1 MNNILVT
8 GGAGFIGRN
17 LVNKLLFSYQGPHTV
32 TVIDNLSNRKE
43 KYPPSLNSK
52 YQILPEYGKRFL
64 FYKEDIRNTRKI
76 SDIMKHERIDTC
88 VHLAAKVSVLESIKD
103 PIETMDVNI
112 KGTLSMLE
120 ASSQNK
126 VTSFI
131 FASSA
136 AVYGNP
142 FQLPASEK
150 HPVEPLSHYAA
161 SKVAGEALVS
171 SYRNSGRI
179 RNAVSLRIF
188 NVYGKGQN
196 PFYAG
201 VITKFARRLLR
212 KLPPLIYGD
221 GTQTRDFI
229 SVDDVVNCI
238 VLAVQ
243 AQEQENISKVYAE
256 IPMSIYPRGVLNVGT
271 GIATS
276 VNTLANKMIKIS
288 GLNVKPIHKRGINQR
303 SEVRNSYADTIKATK
318 LLKFRAQKALEDG
331 LKDAIKAR
339 YTQR

>member
-17 LVNKLLFSYQGPHTV
+17 LVNKLLFSHEASNTV
-32 TVIDNLSNRKE
+32 IVIDNLSNYKE
-43 KYPPSLNSK
+43 KYPPNLNSK
-52 YQILPEYGKRFL
+52 CQVLPEYNKRFV
-64 FYKEDIRNTRKI
+64 FYKEDIRNTKKI

-88 VHLAAKVSVLESIKD
+88 VHLAAKVGTSESIKD
-103 PIETMDVNI
+103 PIETMDVNF

-126 VTSFI
+126 ITSFI

-142 FQLPASEK
+142 FQLPSSEK
-150 HPVEPLSHYAA
+150 HPVEPMSPYAA

-171 SYRNSGRI
+171 SYSSLGRI
-179 RNAVSLRIF
+179 KNAISLRFF
-188 NVYGKGQN
+188 NVYGIGLN
-196 PFYAG
+196 PVYAG

-229 SVDDVVNCI
+229 SVDDVANCI
-238 VLAVQ
+238 VLA
-243 AQEQENISKVYAE
+243 ARAEKPANIFEVYSARH
-256 IPMSIYPRGVLNVGT
+256 MSIYPRGVLNVGT

-276 VNTLANKMIKIS
+276 INALANKMIKIS
-288 GLNVKPIHKRGINQR
+288 GLTVKPIHKRGINQR
-303 SEVRNSYADTIKATK
+303 SEVRYSYADTTKASR
-318 LLKFRAQKALEDG
+318 LLKFKAQRALEDG
-331 LKDAIKAR
+331 LEDVFKEGHI
-339 YTQR
+339 QR